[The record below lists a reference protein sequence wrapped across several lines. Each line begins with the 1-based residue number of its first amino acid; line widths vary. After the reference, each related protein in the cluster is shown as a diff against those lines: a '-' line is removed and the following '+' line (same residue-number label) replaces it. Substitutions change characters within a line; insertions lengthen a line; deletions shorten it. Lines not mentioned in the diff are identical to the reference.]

1 MSPIWYGAMDEN
13 RLAFQA
19 AEALPHIFTKQFFDI
34 FINIGGSGAALALVR
49 SMAVRS
55 KSKQMKQLSRLA
67 LGPACFNINEPIIF
81 GLPIVMNRCC

>member
-1 MSPIWYGAMDEN
+1 MSPIWYGAMDEK

-34 FINIGGSGAALALVR
+34 FINIGGSR
-49 SMAVRS
+49 AVRS

-67 LGPACFNINEPIIF
+67 LGPACFN
-81 GLPIVMNRCC
+81 LMNRLFSVCRLS